1 MVQVHVFIH
10 PGEGAAGWRSQS
22 VSGGEKALGDEGAAV
37 PQHPVWAKPAQ
48 RSSGEGCGVG

>member
-22 VSGGEKALGDEGAAV
+22 VSGGEKALEDEGAAV